1 MSAEVTAWP
10 ERLLLTA
17 AVVAV
22 IALTVWAMWWGWRRR
37 AAKEETEIPAPP
49 IPPEHLSKPV
59 AVADGKYI
67 GTVKSG
73 EWMVRVLAHG
83 LGAPAQARL
92 SVHPE
97 GVLIDR
103 DGASAVFIPS
113 ESLRSVGV
121 GRGLAGTVVER
132 DGMAIIGWDCGGVAL
147 DTGFRSPVAADQ
159 HLVTQAAAA
168 LVPDQEDQPA

>member
-37 AAKEETEIPAPP
+37 AVKEESEIPVPPAVPGGLSAP
-49 IPPEHLSKPV
+49 L
-59 AVADGKYI
+59 AVAEGKYI

-73 EWMVRVLAHG
+73 DWMVRVVAHG
-83 LGAPAQARL
+83 LGAPARARL
-92 SVHPE
+92 SVHDE

-103 DGASAVFIPS
+103 EGAKEVFIPAD
-113 ESLRSVGV
+113 SLRHVGV

-132 DGMAIIGWDCGGVAL
+132 DGMAIFGWDCDGVAL
-147 DTGFRSPVAADQ
+147 DTGFRSPVAEDQ
-159 HLVTQAAAA
+159 REVTTAAAA
-168 LVPDQEDQPA
+168 LMPDQEDQPA

>member
-22 IALTVWAMWWGWRRR
+22 ILLTVWAMWRGWQRR
-37 AAKEETEIPAPP
+37 AAKEESQIPAPP
-49 IPPEHLSKPV
+49 VAPGNLSEPI
-59 AVADGKYI
+59 AVAEGKYI
-67 GTVKSG
+67 GTVRSG
-73 EWMVRVLAHG
+73 DWMVRVLAHG

-92 SVHPE
+92 SVHHE

-103 DGASAVFIPS
+103 DGAPEVFIPT
-113 ESLRSVGV
+113 ESLRHVGV

-132 DGMAIIGWDCGGVAL
+132 DGMTIIGWDCGGVAL

-159 HLVTQAAAA
+159 LEVTQAAAA

>member
-22 IALTVWAMWWGWRRR
+22 IALTMWAMWWGWRRR
-37 AAKEETEIPAPP
+37 ATREENQIPAPP
-49 IPPEHLSKPV
+49 AAPAELSAPM
-59 AVADGKYI
+59 AVAQGKYI

-73 EWMVRVLAHG
+73 DWMVRVLAHG
-83 LGAPAQARL
+83 LGAPAAARL
-92 SVHPE
+92 SVHRE
-97 GVLIDR
+97 GVLIER
-103 DGASAVFIPS
+103 DGAQELFIPAGT
-113 ESLRSVGV
+113 LRQVGV

-132 DGMAIIGWDCGGVAL
+132 DGMAIIGWNCGDVAL
-147 DTGFRSPVAADQ
+147 DTGFRSPVAAEQ
-159 HLVTQAAAA
+159 REVTQAAAA

>member
-1 MSAEVTAWP
+1 MSPEVTAWP

-22 IALTVWAMWWGWRRR
+22 IALSMWAMWVGWRRR
-37 AAKEETEIPAPP
+37 AARENEQ
-49 IPPEHLSKPV
+49 IPPPPAVPAQLSEPV
-59 AVADGKYI
+59 AAAHGKYI
-67 GTVKSG
+67 GTVRSG
-73 EWMVRVLAHG
+73 NWMVRVLAHG
-83 LGAPAQARL
+83 LGAPAAATL

-97 GVLIDR
+97 GVFIDR
-103 DGASAVFIPS
+103 QGADAVFIPRS
-113 ESLRSVGV
+113 ALRSVGT

-132 DGMAIIGWDCGGVAL
+132 DGMAIIGWTCGDVDL

-159 HLVTQAAAA
+159 RQVTQAAAA

>member
-22 IALTVWAMWWGWRRR
+22 IAVTVWAMWWGWRRR
-37 AAKEETEIPAPP
+37 AAKEESEIPAPP
-49 IPPEHLSKPV
+49 PTPQSLSAPV

-73 EWMVRVLAHG
+73 DWMVRVLAHG
-83 LGAPAQARL
+83 LGAPAHARL

-103 DGASAVFIPS
+103 EGAAAVFIPTD
-113 ESLRSVGV
+113 SLRQVGV

-159 HLVTQAAAA
+159 REVTQAAAA
-168 LVPDQEDQPA
+168 LLPDQEDQPA

>member
-1 MSAEVTAWP
+1 MSAEVTNWP

-17 AVVAV
+17 AVIAV

-37 AAKEETEIPAPP
+37 AAKEEAEIPTPP
-49 IPPEHLSKPV
+49 SSPEQLSEAI
-59 AVADGKYI
+59 AVAEGKYI

-92 SVHPE
+92 SVHRE

-103 DGASAVFIPS
+103 DGAAAVFIPTD
-113 ESLRSVGV
+113 SLRQVGV

-132 DGMAIIGWDCGGVAL
+132 DGMAIFGWDCGGVAL

-159 HLVTQAAAA
+159 REVTQAAA
-168 LVPDQEDQPA
+168 LLLPDQEDQPA